1 MILGIG
7 VDLLHLPRLS
17 SLIKRRGA
25 ERFARRILT
34 PLELEQWRK
43 TDKDE
48 LQPRGAE
55 LSKGDPGT
63 TFLAVRVGAALLW
76 AAKEATYKALYS
88 SRRVTSWQNVQV
100 EKLHGSRPSLKLLDG
115 KSSSSLMCEEALANS
130 SSYAVGETSSS
141 SSTPRLHLS
150 ISHDG
155 EYVVAYV
162 VAEERSKSG

>member
-43 TDKDE
+43 IDKDE

-55 LSKGDPGT
+55 RSKGDLGA
-63 TFLAVRVGAALLW
+63 TFLAVRW

-88 SRRVTSWQNVQV
+88 SRRITSWQSVQV
-100 EKLHGSRPSLKLLDG
+100 EKI
-115 KSSSSLMCEEALANS
+115 AWFQ
-130 SSYAVGETSSS
+130 T
-141 SSTPRLHLS
+141 
-150 ISHDG
+150 
-155 EYVVAYV
+155 
-162 VAEERSKSG
+162 